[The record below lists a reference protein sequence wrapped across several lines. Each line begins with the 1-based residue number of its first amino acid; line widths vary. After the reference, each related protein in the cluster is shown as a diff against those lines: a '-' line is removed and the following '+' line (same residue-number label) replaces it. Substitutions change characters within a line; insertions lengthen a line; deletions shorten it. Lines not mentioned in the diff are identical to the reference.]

1 MIIEL
6 TIKTWSG
13 IVKGKYSVSVNDSK
27 AEEIF
32 KKLIG
37 ELQSFSEISVLK

>member
-13 IVKGKYSVSVNDSK
+13 IVKGKYSVGVNDSK

-37 ELQSFSEISVLK
+37 ELQSFNELTVSK